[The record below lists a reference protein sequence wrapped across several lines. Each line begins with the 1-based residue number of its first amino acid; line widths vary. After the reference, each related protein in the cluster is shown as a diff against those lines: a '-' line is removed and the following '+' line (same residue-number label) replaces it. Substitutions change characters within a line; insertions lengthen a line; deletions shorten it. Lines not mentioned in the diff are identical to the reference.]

1 MFIPLRTNRAPRRR
15 PLVTEALIVINLL
28 IFLAGLVAERT
39 GAMGRD
45 EVVALGQLSR
55 LDFHVWAVVTYQF
68 LHDPYGIWHI
78 AFNLLFLWVFGCAV
92 EGRLGRASFLGFYLI
107 GGAVAG
113 IAQITLDP
121 RAAVIGASGSV
132 AAVSGAFLALFP
144 RSRVQVLVFFF
155 FIGVYSIPA
164 LWFIGLYILIDVLR
178 ATSQAL
184 GGGSGGIAF
193 AAHLAGYLYG
203 FALAFLL
210 LATKIVARE
219 EFDVFYLFKQYRRRA
234 AFRAATRDKV
244 GGAWESASA
253 DTGPQLEKKRAT
265 PEPPPDPRAA
275 AHGAARAEIS
285 RLIAEHDLPAAT
297 ARYRALLAESA
308 TATLSEDRQLDVANQ
323 LNAEGDDENAAAAYE
338 LYLEAYPLA
347 AKASEVRLILGL
359 LYTRR
364 LARPDRAR
372 ELIELAKA
380 RLRDHDQKALA
391 EQLLAEIGG

>member
-15 PLVTEALIVINLL
+15 PVVTEALIIINLV

-39 GAMGRD
+39 GTMGRD
-45 EVVALGQLSR
+45 EVIAIGHLSR
-55 LDFHVWAVVTYQF
+55 QDFHVWALVTYQF
-68 LHDPYGIWHI
+68 LHDPYGVFHI

-121 RAAVIGASGSV
+121 HAAVIGASGAV

-164 LWFIGLYILIDVLR
+164 LWFIGIYIVIDVLR
-178 ATSQAL
+178 ATSQML

-210 LATKIVARE
+210 LATRIVARE

-234 AFRAATRDKV
+234 AFRAATGSKV

-253 DTGPQLEKKRAT
+253 DTGKQLAAQAHKEAA
-265 PEPPPDPRAA
+265 PDPQAA

-285 RLIAEHDLPAAT
+285 QLIADHDLPTAA
-297 ARYRALLAESA
+297 AQYRSLLERDPDS
-308 TATLSEDRQLDVANQ
+308 TLSEDRQLDVANQ
-323 LNAEGDDENAAAAYE
+323 LGAEGDDKHAATAYE
-338 LYLEAYPLA
+338 LYLKAYPLA
-347 AKASEVRLILGL
+347 GKAAEVRLILGL
-359 LYTRR
+359 LYARR
-364 LARPDRAR
+364 LAQPDRAR
-372 ELIELAKA
+372 ELIEQA
-380 RLRDHDQKALA
+380 RTRLHDAGQRALA
-391 EQLLAEIGG
+391 DQLLEEIGA